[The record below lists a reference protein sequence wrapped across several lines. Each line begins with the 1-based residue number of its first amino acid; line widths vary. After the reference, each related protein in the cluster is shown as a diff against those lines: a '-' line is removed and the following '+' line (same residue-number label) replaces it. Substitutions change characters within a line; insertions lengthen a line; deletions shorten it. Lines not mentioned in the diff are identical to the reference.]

1 MSQIIFSPEQLQ
13 FINEVFDKSEE
24 KKYGKSAKLL
34 NYVLILDDLKSFKS
48 APNGMKWTADEKAKF
63 EKLSH
68 VEKKKYLINKMGFK
82 GGVILPHLT
91 IDKLYKYPNITDAT
105 SKSKYDAAMNSIS
118 SSNRSFKNMD
128 KAAQD
133 NILNNLRYAS
143 NKNNLIASK
152 ELADLL
158 FSRIENVE
166 ESQGIKDIKES
177 LDLYKKL
184 IKAGSPDGYYGYYA
198 IYRFAIDS
206 DKLLYTSITPASLGL
221 NETTATKYL
230 DEALMKGQK
239 NALLDL
245 AFYLEGTI
253 LAVDLFMTAGYLYQ
267 DRNAFELAMRNASFD
282 INKEDYEIFYIACM
296 RMAIMLG
303 GKLDELISCYS
314 NGVSVYNNPSR
325 VNQLRQYAGNR
336 KLIDGLD
343 PYFDEK
349 FPPDLVLD
357 FGTHFYGGMYGGS
370 NNHPG
375 VYFWI
380 KKGKMK
386 DPRDKDSTKQT
397 VQDFYNK
404 LWQII
409 LYEYSYFVKY
419 GVEIAEYYF
428 VDVFSY
434 VAHLLYRKYPSGFAS
449 ARPYIFPQDVLAT
462 KIDYNK
468 VPPRDM
474 K

>member
-1 MSQIIFSPEQLQ
+1 
-13 FINEVFDKSEE
+13 
-24 KKYGKSAKLL
+24 
-34 NYVLILDDLKSFKS
+34 
-48 APNGMKWTADEKAKF
+48 
-63 EKLSH
+63 
-68 VEKKKYLINKMGFK
+68 
-82 GGVILPHLT
+82 
-91 IDKLYKYPNITDAT
+91 
-105 SKSKYDAAMNSIS
+105 
-118 SSNRSFKNMD
+118 MD

-158 FSRIENVE
+158 FSRIESVE

-177 LDLYKKL
+177 LDLYNKL

-198 IYRFAIDS
+198 IYRFTVDRN
-206 DKLLYTSITPASLGL
+206 KLLYSSLTPASLGL
-221 NETTATKYL
+221 NETTAAKYL
-230 DEALMKGQK
+230 NEAIKMGQK
-239 NALLDL
+239 QALFDL
-245 AFYLEGTI
+245 AETTEGSSM
-253 LAVDLFMTAGYLYQ
+253 AVDMYITAGYLYQ
-267 DRNAFELAMRNASFD
+267 DRNAFEKAMRSASFD

-314 NGVSVYNNPSR
+314 NGVSVYNNPAR

-357 FGTHFYGGMYGGS
+357 FGTHLGGGLYGGS
-370 NNHPG
+370 NNTPG
-375 VYFWI
+375 IYFWI

-409 LYEYSYFVKY
+409 LWHNNYTSIFLEEETKTYFDNLSYT
-419 GVEIAEYYF
+419 
-428 VDVFSY
+428 
-434 VAHLLYRKYPSGFAS
+434 AHLLYRKYSSGFAS

>member
-48 APNGMKWTADEKAKF
+48 APNGMKWTSDEKAKF

-91 IDKLYKYPNITDAT
+91 LDTIYKYPNITDAT
-105 SKSKYDAAMNSIS
+105 SKSKYDTAMNSIS

-198 IYRFAIDS
+198 IYRFTVDRN
-206 DKLLYTSITPASLGL
+206 KLLYSSLTPASLGL
-221 NETTATKYL
+221 NETTAAKYL
-230 DEALMKGQK
+230 NEAIKMGQK
-239 NALLDL
+239 QALFDL
-245 AFYLEGTI
+245 AETTEGSSM
-253 LAVDLFMTAGYLYQ
+253 AVDMYITAGYLYQ
-267 DRNAFELAMRNASFD
+267 DRNAFEKAMRSASFD
-282 INKEDYEIFYIACM
+282 INKEDYEIFYTACM

-314 NGVSVYNNPSR
+314 NGVSVYNNPAR

-357 FGTHFYGGMYGGS
+357 FGTQFFSSMYGGS
-370 NNHPG
+370 SEYPG
-375 VYFWI
+375 VYRWI
-380 KKGKMK
+380 EIGNMK
-386 DPRDKDSTKQT
+386 DPRDKNSTKKS
-397 VQDFYNK
+397 VLDFYKK

-409 LYEYSYFVKY
+409 IHRANYFIEFPSETAINYYGLY
-419 GVEIAEYYF
+419 
-428 VDVFSY
+428 DY

>member
-1 MSQIIFSPEQLQ
+1 MGKIIFSPSKLDVIMSFFQ
-13 FINEVFDKSEE
+13 KSKE
-24 KKYGKSAKLL
+24 KKFNDSPKKL
-34 NYVLILDDLKSFKS
+34 YYAITLDDLKSFKS

-91 IDKLYKYPNITDAT
+91 LDTIYKYPNITDAT

-177 LDLYKKL
+177 LGLYNKL

-198 IYRFAIDS
+198 IYRFTVDS
-206 DKLLYTSITPASLGL
+206 DKLLYSSLTPASLGL
-221 NETTATKYL
+221 NETTAAKYL
-230 DEALMKGQK
+230 NEAIKMGQK
-239 NALLDL
+239 QALFDL
-245 AFYLEGTI
+245 AETTEGSSM
-253 LAVDLFMTAGYLYQ
+253 AVDMYITAGYLYQ
-267 DRNAFELAMRNASFD
+267 DRNAFEKAMRSASYD

-314 NGVSVYNNPSR
+314 NGVSVHRNPAR
-325 VNQLRQYAGNR
+325 EDALRQYARNR

-343 PYFDEK
+343 PYFDET

-357 FGTHFYGGMYGGS
+357 FGTKLHSGMYGGS
-370 NNHPG
+370 SNTPG

-409 LYEYSYFVKY
+409 LWQTNYGMTFKKSVEENYFHNVTY
-419 GVEIAEYYF
+419 T
-428 VDVFSY
+428 
-434 VAHLLYRKYPSGFAS
+434 AHLLYRKYSSGFAS

>member
-1 MSQIIFSPEQLQ
+1 M
-13 FINEVFDKSEE
+13 
-24 KKYGKSAKLL
+24 
-34 NYVLILDDLKSFKS
+34 ILDDLKSFKS

-91 IDKLYKYPNITDAT
+91 LDTIYKYPNITDAT

-177 LDLYKKL
+177 LDLYNKL

-198 IYRFAIDS
+198 IYRFTVDRN
-206 DKLLYTSITPASLGL
+206 KLLYSSLTPASLGL

-282 INKEDYEIFYIACM
+282 INKEDYEIFYTACM

-303 GKLDELISCYS
+303 GNLDELIACYT
-314 NGVSVYNNPSR
+314 NNVFIHTNPIR
-325 VNQLRQYAGNR
+325 AEKLRQYSHNR

>member
-1 MSQIIFSPEQLQ
+1 METII
-13 FINEVFDKSEE
+13 INADDLTLTKTIFAKSEE
-24 KKYGKSAKLL
+24 KKYGGSSISLL
-34 NYVLILDDLKSFKS
+34 YSIIQDDLKSFKS

-82 GGVILPHLT
+82 GGVLFPHLNVEN
-91 IDKLYKYPNITDAT
+91 LYKYPAIKDDI
-105 SKSKYDAAMNSIS
+105 SKDQYARAQNMLS
-118 SSNRSFKNMD
+118 SSNRSFATMD
-128 KAAQD
+128 RKTQD
-133 NILNNLRYAS
+133 EVLNYLREAS
-143 NKNNLIASK
+143 FRNNLIASK
-152 ELADLL
+152 DLADLL
-158 FSRIENVE
+158 LARIDSVE
-166 ESQGIKDIKES
+166 ETQGIKDIKES
-177 LDLYKKL
+177 LNLYNKL

-198 IYRFAIDS
+198 IYRFTMDTN
-206 DKLLYTSITPASLGL
+206 KLLYSSITPQSLGL
-221 NETTATKYL
+221 NETVATKYL

-267 DRNAFELAMRNASFD
+267 DRNAFELAMRSANYDLNS
-282 INKEDYEIFYIACM
+282 NNYEIFYIACM

-303 GKLDELISCYS
+303 GNLDELIACYA
-314 NGVSVYNNPSR
+314 NNVFIHKNPMR
-325 VNQLRQYAGNR
+325 EDALRQYSRNR

-343 PYFDEK
+343 PYFDET

-357 FGTHFYGGMYGGS
+357 FGTQFFNSMYGGTS
-370 NNHPG
+370 DYPG
-375 VYFWI
+375 VFRWI
-380 KKGKMK
+380 EIGKMK
-386 DPRDKDSTKQT
+386 DPRDKDSTKKS

-409 LYEYSYFVKY
+409 IHRANYYIEFQSETSTNYYSLYDYVSHILYNKYS
-419 GVEIAEYYF
+419 
-428 VDVFSY
+428 
-434 VAHLLYRKYPSGFAS
+434 SGFTS
-449 ARPYIFPQDVLAT
+449 ARPYIFPQDVLST

-468 VPPRDM
+468 IPPRDL

>member
-1 MSQIIFSPEQLQ
+1 MSKIIFSPMKMETISSFFQ
-13 FINEVFDKSEE
+13 KSKE
-24 KKYGKSAKLL
+24 KKYNDSPKSL
-34 NYVLILDDLKSFKS
+34 YYTITLDDLKSFKS

-91 IDKLYKYPNITDAT
+91 LETLYKYPEIKDDI
-105 SKSKYDAAMNSIS
+105 SKDQYARAQNMLS
-118 SSNRSFKNMD
+118 SSNRSFANMD
-128 KAAQD
+128 RKTQD
-133 NILNNLRYAS
+133 EILNYLREAS
-143 NKNNLIASK
+143 FRNNLIASK
-152 ELADLL
+152 DLADLL
-158 FSRIENVE
+158 FARIDSVE
-166 ESQGIKDIKES
+166 EAQGIKDIKES
-177 LDLYKKL
+177 LNLYNKL
-184 IKAGSPDGYYGYYA
+184 IKAGAPDGYYGYYA
-198 IYRFAIDS
+198 IYKFTM
-206 DKLLYTSITPASLGL
+206 DKNKLFYSSLTPASLGL
-221 NETTATKYL
+221 NETTAARYL
-230 DEALMKGQK
+230 NEAIKLGQK
-239 NALLDL
+239 QALIDL
-245 AFYLEGTI
+245 AETTEGSI
-253 LAVDLFMTAGYLYQ
+253 IAVDMYITAGYLYQ
-267 DRNAFELAMRNASFD
+267 DRNAFEKAMRSASYG

-314 NGVSVYNNPSR
+314 NGVSVHRNPAR
-325 VNQLRQYAGNR
+325 EDALRQYARNR

-343 PYFDEK
+343 PYFDET

-357 FGTHFYGGMYGGS
+357 FGTKLHGGMYGGS
-370 NNHPG
+370 SNTPG

-409 LYEYSYFVKY
+409 LWQTNYGMTFKKPVEENYFHNVTY
-419 GVEIAEYYF
+419 T
-428 VDVFSY
+428 
-434 VAHLLYRKYPSGFAS
+434 AHLLYRKYSSGFAS

-468 VPPRDM
+468 IPPRDL

>member
-1 MSQIIFSPEQLQ
+1 MTKLKYFNILLFISMLHFSIKLEGTKKMSQIIFSPEQLQ
-13 FINEVFDKSEE
+13 FINQVFDKSEE
-24 KKYGKSAKLL
+24 KKYGKSSKSL

-48 APNGMKWTADEKAKF
+48 APSGMKWTADEKTKF

-68 VEKKKYLINKMGFK
+68 VEKKKYLINKMGFN

-91 IDKLYKYPNITDAT
+91 LDTIYKYPNITDAT
-105 SKSKYDAAMNSIS
+105 SKSKYDDAMNTLS

-128 KAAQD
+128 RAMQD

-158 FSRIENVE
+158 FERVESIE

-177 LDLYKKL
+177 LDLYNKL
-184 IKAGSPDGYYGYYA
+184 IKAGAPDGYYGYYA
-198 IYRFAIDS
+198 IYRFTVDR
-206 DKLLYTSITPASLGL
+206 DKLSYSSLTS
-221 NETTATKYL
+221 
-230 DEALMKGQK
+230 
-239 NALLDL
+239 
-245 AFYLEGTI
+245 
-253 LAVDLFMTAGYLYQ
+253 
-267 DRNAFELAMRNASFD
+267 ASFD

-303 GKLDELISCYS
+303 GKLDELIACYS
-314 NGVSVYNNPSR
+314 NGVSVHRNPAR
-325 VNQLRQYAGNR
+325 TEALRKYAKNR

-409 LYEYSYFVKY
+409 LFEYNYFMKY
-419 GVEIAEYYF
+419 GTEIAENYF

>member
-1 MSQIIFSPEQLQ
+1 MSQIIFSPEQLA
-13 FINEVFDKSEE
+13 FMDAYFKKSEE
-24 KKYGKSAKLL
+24 KKFNGQTKLL
-34 NYVLILDDLKSFKS
+34 TYLITLDDLKNFKS
-48 APNGMKWTADEKAKF
+48 APNGMKWTADEKGKF

-91 IDKLYKYPNITDAT
+91 LETLYKYPEIKDDI
-105 SKSKYDAAMNSIS
+105 SKDQYARAQKMLS
-118 SSNRSFKNMD
+118 SSNRSFANMD
-128 KAAQD
+128 RKTQD
-133 NILNNLRYAS
+133 EILNYLREAS
-143 NKNNLIASK
+143 FRNNLIASK
-152 ELADLL
+152 DLADLL
-158 FSRIENVE
+158 FARIDSVE
-166 ESQGIKDIKES
+166 EAQGIKDIKES
-177 LDLYKKL
+177 LNLYNKL
-184 IKAGSPDGYYGYYA
+184 IKAGAPDGYYGYYA
-198 IYRFAIDS
+198 IYKFTM
-206 DKLLYTSITPASLGL
+206 DKNKLFYSSLTPASLGL
-221 NETTATKYL
+221 NETTAARYL
-230 DEALMKGQK
+230 NEAIKLGQK
-239 NALLDL
+239 QALFDV
-245 AFYLEGTI
+245 AETTEGTSM
-253 LAVDLFMTAGYLYQ
+253 AVDMYITAGYLYQ
-267 DRNAFELAMRNASFD
+267 DRNAFEKAMRSASYD
-282 INKEDYEIFYIACM
+282 INSIDFEIFYIACM

-314 NGVSVYNNPSR
+314 NGVSVHRNPAR
-325 VNQLRQYAGNR
+325 EDALRQYARNR

-343 PYFDEK
+343 PYFDET

-357 FGTHFYGGMYGGS
+357 FGSHLGGGLYGGS
-370 NNHPG
+370 SNTPG

-409 LYEYSYFVKY
+409 IWHNNYTTIFLEEVTETYFDNLSYT
-419 GVEIAEYYF
+419 
-428 VDVFSY
+428 
-434 VAHLLYRKYPSGFAS
+434 AHLLYRKYSSGFAS

-468 VPPRDM
+468 IPPRDL

>member
-1 MSQIIFSPEQLQ
+1 MGKIIFSPSKLDVIMSFFQ
-13 FINEVFDKSEE
+13 KSKE
-24 KKYGKSAKLL
+24 KKFNDSPKKL
-34 NYVLILDDLKSFKS
+34 YYAITLDDLKSFKS
-48 APNGMKWTADEKAKF
+48 APNGMKWTADEKAKFEKLWTADEKAKF

-91 IDKLYKYPNITDAT
+91 LDTIYKYPNIIDAT
-105 SKSKYDAAMNSIS
+105 SKSKYDTAMNSIS

-158 FSRIENVE
+158 FSRIESVE

-177 LDLYKKL
+177 LGLYNKL

-198 IYRFAIDS
+198 IYKFTM
-206 DKLLYTSITPASLGL
+206 DKNKLFYSSLTPASLGL
-221 NETTATKYL
+221 NETTAAKYIN
-230 DEALMKGQK
+230 EALKMGQK
-239 NALLDL
+239 QALFDL
-245 AFYLEGTI
+245 AKDTEGSI
-253 LAVDLFMTAGYLYQ
+253 IAVDLYITAGYLYQ
-267 DRNAFELAMRNASFD
+267 DRNAFEKAMRSASFD

-314 NGVSVYNNPSR
+314 NGVSVHNNPAR

-343 PYFDEK
+343 PYFDET

-357 FGTHFYGGMYGGS
+357 FGTKLHSGMYGGS
-370 NNHPG
+370 SNTPG

-409 LYEYSYFVKY
+409 LWQTNY
-419 GVEIAEYYF
+419 GMTFKKPIEENYC
-428 VDVFSY
+428 S
-434 VAHLLYRKYPSGFAS
+434 
-449 ARPYIFPQDVLAT
+449 LALS
-462 KIDYNK
+462 
-468 VPPRDM
+468 
-474 K
+474 

>member
-1 MSQIIFSPEQLQ
+1 M
-13 FINEVFDKSEE
+13 
-24 KKYGKSAKLL
+24 
-34 NYVLILDDLKSFKS
+34 ILDDLKSFKS

-91 IDKLYKYPNITDAT
+91 LDTIYKYPNITDAT

-177 LDLYKKL
+177 LDLYNKL

-282 INKEDYEIFYIACM
+282 INKEDYEIFYTACM

-303 GKLDELISCYS
+303 GNLDELIACYT
-314 NGVSVYNNPSR
+314 NNVFIHTNPIR
-325 VNQLRQYAGNR
+325 AEKLRQYSHNR

-343 PYFDEK
+343 PYFD
-349 FPPDLVLD
+349 
-357 FGTHFYGGMYGGS
+357 
-370 NNHPG
+370 
-375 VYFWI
+375 
-380 KKGKMK
+380 
-386 DPRDKDSTKQT
+386 
-397 VQDFYNK
+397 
-404 LWQII
+404 
-409 LYEYSYFVKY
+409 
-419 GVEIAEYYF
+419 
-428 VDVFSY
+428 
-434 VAHLLYRKYPSGFAS
+434 
-449 ARPYIFPQDVLAT
+449 
-462 KIDYNK
+462 
-468 VPPRDM
+468 
-474 K
+474 

>member
-1 MSQIIFSPEQLQ
+1 MSFFQ
-13 FINEVFDKSEE
+13 KSKE
-24 KKYGKSAKLL
+24 KKFNDSPKKL
-34 NYVLILDDLKSFKS
+34 YYAITLDDLKSFKS

-91 IDKLYKYPNITDAT
+91 LDTIYKYPNITDAT

-177 LDLYKKL
+177 LGLYNKL

-198 IYRFAIDS
+198 IYRFTVDRN
-206 DKLLYTSITPASLGL
+206 KLLYSSLTPASLGL
-221 NETTATKYL
+221 NETTAAKYL
-230 DEALMKGQK
+230 NEAIKMGQK
-239 NALLDL
+239 QALFDL
-245 AFYLEGTI
+245 AKDTEGSI
-253 LAVDLFMTAGYLYQ
+253 IAVDLYITAGYLYQ
-267 DRNAFELAMRNASFD
+267 DRNAFEKAMRSASYD

-314 NGVSVYNNPSR
+314 NGVSVYNNPAR

-409 LYEYSYFVKY
+409 LWQTNYGMTFKKSVEENYFHNVTY
-419 GVEIAEYYF
+419 T
-428 VDVFSY
+428 
-434 VAHLLYRKYPSGFAS
+434 AHLLYRKYSSGFAS

-462 KIDYNK
+462 KKNER
-468 VPPRDM
+468 P
-474 K
+474 

>member
-1 MSQIIFSPEQLQ
+1 MSQIIFSPEQLT
-13 FINEVFDKSEE
+13 FMDAYFKKSEE
-24 KKYGKSAKLL
+24 KKFNGQTKLL
-34 NYVLILDDLKSFKS
+34 TYIMTLDDLKNFKS
-48 APNGMKWTADEKAKF
+48 APSGMKWTADEKTKF
-63 EKLSH
+63 EKLGH
-68 VEKKKYLINKMGFK
+68 VEKKKYLINKMGFN

-91 IDKLYKYPNITDAT
+91 LDTIYKYPNITDAT
-105 SKSKYDAAMNSIS
+105 SKSKYDDAMNTLS

-128 KAAQD
+128 RAMQD

-158 FSRIENVE
+158 FERVESIE

-177 LDLYKKL
+177 LDLYNKL
-184 IKAGSPDGYYGYYA
+184 IKAGAPDGYYGYYA
-198 IYRFAIDS
+198 IYRFTVDR
-206 DKLLYTSITPASLGL
+206 DKLSYSSLTPSSLGL
-221 NETTATKYL
+221 NEETAAKYL
-230 DEALMKGQK
+230 NEAIKMGQK
-239 NALLDL
+239 QALYDL
-245 AFYLEGTI
+245 AETTEGSSM
-253 LAVDLFMTAGYLYQ
+253 AVDMYITAGYLYQ
-267 DRNAFELAMRNASFD
+267 DRNAFEKAMRSASYG
-282 INKEDYEIFYIACM
+282 INSVDFEIFYIACM

-314 NGVSVYNNPSR
+314 NGVSVHNNPAR
-325 VNQLRQYAGNR
+325 VNQLRQYARSR

-343 PYFDEK
+343 PYFDET

-357 FGTHFYGGMYGGS
+357 FGTELGGGLYGGS
-370 NNHPG
+370 SNTPG
-375 VYFWI
+375 IYFWI

-409 LYEYSYFVKY
+409 LWHNNYTTIYLEEETETYFDNLSYT
-419 GVEIAEYYF
+419 
-428 VDVFSY
+428 
-434 VAHLLYRKYPSGFAS
+434 AHLLYRKYPSGFAS

>member
-1 MSQIIFSPEQLQ
+1 
-13 FINEVFDKSEE
+13 
-24 KKYGKSAKLL
+24 
-34 NYVLILDDLKSFKS
+34 
-48 APNGMKWTADEKAKF
+48 
-63 EKLSH
+63 
-68 VEKKKYLINKMGFK
+68 
-82 GGVILPHLT
+82 
-91 IDKLYKYPNITDAT
+91 
-105 SKSKYDAAMNSIS
+105 
-118 SSNRSFKNMD
+118 MD

-177 LDLYKKL
+177 LDLYNKL

-267 DRNAFELAMRNASFD
+267 DRNAFELAMRNANYDVNS
-282 INKEDYEIFYIACM
+282 NNYEVFYMACM

-303 GKLDELISCYS
+303 GNLDELIACYT
-314 NGVSVYNNPSR
+314 NNVFIHTNPIR
-325 VNQLRQYAGNR
+325 AEKLRQYSHNR

-357 FGTHFYGGMYGGS
+357 FGTQFFSSMYGGS
-370 NNHPG
+370 SEYPG
-375 VYFWI
+375 VYRWI
-380 KKGKMK
+380 EIGNMK
-386 DPRDKDSTKQT
+386 DPRDKNSTKKS
-397 VQDFYNK
+397 VLDFYKK

-409 LYEYSYFVKY
+409 IHRANYFIEFPSETAINYYGLY
-419 GVEIAEYYF
+419 
-428 VDVFSY
+428 DY

>member
-314 NGVSVYNNPSR
+314 NGVSVYNNPAR

>member
-1 MSQIIFSPEQLQ
+1 MGKIIFSPSKLDVIMSFFQ
-13 FINEVFDKSEE
+13 KSKE
-24 KKYGKSAKLL
+24 KKFNDSPKKL
-34 NYVLILDDLKSFKS
+34 YYAITLDDLKSFKS

-91 IDKLYKYPNITDAT
+91 LDTIYKYPNIIDAT
-105 SKSKYDAAMNSIS
+105 SKSKYDTAMNSIS

-158 FSRIENVE
+158 FSRIESVE

-177 LDLYKKL
+177 LDLYNKL

-198 IYRFAIDS
+198 IYKFTM
-206 DKLLYTSITPASLGL
+206 DKNKLFYSSLTPASLGL
-221 NETTATKYL
+221 NETTAAKYIN
-230 DEALMKGQK
+230 EALKMGQK
-239 NALLDL
+239 QALFDL
-245 AFYLEGTI
+245 AKDTEGSI
-253 LAVDLFMTAGYLYQ
+253 IAVDLYITAGYLYQ
-267 DRNAFELAMRNASFD
+267 DRNAFEKAMRSASFD

-314 NGVSVYNNPSR
+314 NGVSVHNNPAR

-343 PYFDEK
+343 PYFDET

-357 FGTHFYGGMYGGS
+357 FGTKLHSGMYGGS
-370 NNHPG
+370 NNTPG
-375 VYFWI
+375 IYFWI

-409 LYEYSYFVKY
+409 LWQTNYGMTFKKPIEENYFHNVTY
-419 GVEIAEYYF
+419 T
-428 VDVFSY
+428 
-434 VAHLLYRKYPSGFAS
+434 AHLLYRKYSSGFAS

>member
-1 MSQIIFSPEQLQ
+1 MLLCPFFKNQKKKKFNDSP
-13 FINEVFDKSEE
+13 
-24 KKYGKSAKLL
+24 KKLYYA
-34 NYVLILDDLKSFKS
+34 ITLDDLKSFKS

-177 LDLYKKL
+177 LDLYNKL

-267 DRNAFELAMRNASFD
+267 DRNAFELAMRNANYDVNS
-282 INKEDYEIFYIACM
+282 NNYEVFYMACM

-303 GKLDELISCYS
+303 GNLDELIACYT
-314 NGVSVYNNPSR
+314 NNVFIHTNPIR
-325 VNQLRQYAGNR
+325 AEKLRQYSHNR

-357 FGTHFYGGMYGGS
+357 FGTHLGGGLYGGS
-370 NNHPG
+370 NNTPG
-375 VYFWI
+375 IYFWI

-409 LYEYSYFVKY
+409 LWHNNYTTIFLEEETKTYFDNLSYT
-419 GVEIAEYYF
+419 
-428 VDVFSY
+428 
-434 VAHLLYRKYPSGFAS
+434 AHLLYRKYSSGFAS

>member
-1 MSQIIFSPEQLQ
+1 MGKIIFSPSKLDVIMSFFQ
-13 FINEVFDKSEE
+13 KSKE
-24 KKYGKSAKLL
+24 KKFNDSPKKL
-34 NYVLILDDLKSFKS
+34 YYAITLDDLKSFKS

-91 IDKLYKYPNITDAT
+91 LDTIYKYPNITDAT

-158 FSRIENVE
+158 FSRIESVE

-177 LDLYKKL
+177 LDLYNKL

-198 IYRFAIDS
+198 IYRFTVDRN
-206 DKLLYTSITPASLGL
+206 KLLYSSLTPASLGL
-221 NETTATKYL
+221 NETTAAKYL
-230 DEALMKGQK
+230 NEAIKMGQK
-239 NALLDL
+239 QALFDL
-245 AFYLEGTI
+245 AETTEGSSM
-253 LAVDLFMTAGYLYQ
+253 AVDMYITAGYLYQ
-267 DRNAFELAMRNASFD
+267 DRNAFEKAMRSASYD

-314 NGVSVYNNPSR
+314 NGVSVYNNPAR

-409 LYEYSYFVKY
+409 LWQTNYGMTFKKSVEENYFHNVTY
-419 GVEIAEYYF
+419 T
-428 VDVFSY
+428 
-434 VAHLLYRKYPSGFAS
+434 AHLLYRKYSSGFAS

>member
-1 MSQIIFSPEQLQ
+1 MLNQ
-13 FINEVFDKSEE
+13 K
-24 KKYGKSAKLL
+24 KKYGKSSKLL
-34 NYVLILDDLKSFKS
+34 NYVLILDNLKSFKS
-48 APNGMKWTADEKAKF
+48 APNGMKWTSDEKAKF

-91 IDKLYKYPNITDAT
+91 LDKLYKYPNITDAT

-143 NKNNLIASK
+143 NKNNLIASRD
-152 ELADLL
+152 LADLL
-158 FSRIENVE
+158 FSRIYSVE
-166 ESQGIKDIKES
+166 ESQGEKDIKES
-177 LDLYKKL
+177 INLYNKL

-198 IYRFAIDS
+198 IYRFAVDRN
-206 DKLLYTSITPASLGL
+206 KLLYSSLTPASLGL
-221 NETTATKYL
+221 NETTAAKYIN
-230 DEALMKGQK
+230 EALKMGQK
-239 NALLDL
+239 QALFDL
-245 AFYLEGTI
+245 AKDTEGSI
-253 LAVDLFMTAGYLYQ
+253 IAVDLYITAGYLYQ
-267 DRNAFELAMRNASFD
+267 DRNAFEKAMRSASFD

-314 NGVSVYNNPSR
+314 NGVSVHNNPAR

-343 PYFDEK
+343 PYFDET

-357 FGTHFYGGMYGGS
+357 FGTKLHSGMYGGS
-370 NNHPG
+370 NNTPG
-375 VYFWI
+375 IYFWI

-409 LYEYSYFVKY
+409 LWQTNYGMTFKKSVEENYFHNVTY
-419 GVEIAEYYF
+419 T
-428 VDVFSY
+428 
-434 VAHLLYRKYPSGFAS
+434 AHLLYRKYSSGFAS

>member
-1 MSQIIFSPEQLQ
+1 MSKIIFSPDQLQ
-13 FINEVFDKSEE
+13 FINEVFNKSEE
-24 KKYGKSAKLL
+24 KKYGKSSKSL

-91 IDKLYKYPNITDAT
+91 LDTIYKYPNITDAT

-143 NKNNLIASK
+143 NKNNLIASRD
-152 ELADLL
+152 LADLL
-158 FSRIENVE
+158 FSRIYSVE
-166 ESQGIKDIKES
+166 ESQGEKDIKES
-177 LDLYKKL
+177 INLYNKL
-184 IKAGSPDGYYGYYA
+184 IKEGSPDGYYGYYA
-198 IYRFAIDS
+198 IYKFTVDS
-206 DKLLYTSITPASLGL
+206 DKLLYSSVTPLSLGL
-221 NETTATKYL
+221 NETTAARYL
-230 DEALMKGQK
+230 NEAIKLGQK
-239 NALLDL
+239 QALFDL
-245 AFYLEGTI
+245 AETTEGSSM
-253 LAVDLFMTAGYLYQ
+253 AVDMYITAGYLYQ
-267 DRNAFELAMRNASFD
+267 DRSAFEKAMRSASYG
-282 INKEDYEIFYIACM
+282 INNEGFEIFYIACM

-303 GKLDELISCYS
+303 GKLDELIACYS
-314 NGVSVYNNPSR
+314 NSVSVHRNPAR
-325 VNQLRQYAGNR
+325 TEALRKYAKNR

-370 NNHPG
+370 SNHPG

>member
-1 MSQIIFSPEQLQ
+1 MSKIIFSPDQLQ
-13 FINEVFDKSEE
+13 FINEVFNKSEE
-24 KKYGKSAKLL
+24 KKYGKSSKSL

-91 IDKLYKYPNITDAT
+91 LDTIYKYPNITDAT

-128 KAAQD
+128 
-133 NILNNLRYAS
+133 
-143 NKNNLIASK
+143 
-152 ELADLL
+152 LADLL
-158 FSRIENVE
+158 FSRIYSVE
-166 ESQGIKDIKES
+166 ESQGEKDIKES
-177 LDLYKKL
+177 INLYNKL
-184 IKAGSPDGYYGYYA
+184 IKEGSPDGYYGYYA
-198 IYRFAIDS
+198 IYKFTVDS
-206 DKLLYTSITPASLGL
+206 DKLLYSSVTPLSLGL
-221 NETTATKYL
+221 NETTAARYL
-230 DEALMKGQK
+230 NEAIKLGQK
-239 NALLDL
+239 QALFDL
-245 AFYLEGTI
+245 AETTEGSSM
-253 LAVDLFMTAGYLYQ
+253 AVDMYITAGYLYQ
-267 DRNAFELAMRNASFD
+267 DRSAFEKAMRSASYG
-282 INKEDYEIFYIACM
+282 INNEGFEIFYIACM

-303 GKLDELISCYS
+303 GKLDELIACYS
-314 NGVSVYNNPSR
+314 NSVSVHRNPAR
-325 VNQLRQYAGNR
+325 TEALRKYAKNR

-370 NNHPG
+370 SNHPG

-404 LWQII
+404 LWQ
-409 LYEYSYFVKY
+409 LVLFEYNYFVKY
-419 GVEIAEYYF
+419 GTEIAEYYF

-434 VAHLLYRKYPSGFAS
+434 VSHLLYRKYSSGFAS

>member
-1 MSQIIFSPEQLQ
+1 MGKIIFSPSKLDVIMSFFQ
-13 FINEVFDKSEE
+13 KSKE
-24 KKYGKSAKLL
+24 KKFNDSPKKL
-34 NYVLILDDLKSFKS
+34 YYAITLDDLKSFKS

-91 IDKLYKYPNITDAT
+91 LDTIYKYPNITDAT

-177 LDLYKKL
+177 LGLYNKL

-198 IYRFAIDS
+198 IYRFTVDRN
-206 DKLLYTSITPASLGL
+206 KLLYSSLTPASLGL
-221 NETTATKYL
+221 NETTAAKYL
-230 DEALMKGQK
+230 NEAIKMGQK
-239 NALLDL
+239 QALFDL
-245 AFYLEGTI
+245 AKDTEGSI
-253 LAVDLFMTAGYLYQ
+253 IAVDLYITAGYLYQ
-267 DRNAFELAMRNASFD
+267 DRNAFEKAMRSASYD

-314 NGVSVYNNPSR
+314 NGVSVYNNPAR

-409 LYEYSYFVKY
+409 LWQTNYGMTFKKSVEENYFHNVTY
-419 GVEIAEYYF
+419 T
-428 VDVFSY
+428 
-434 VAHLLYRKYPSGFAS
+434 AHLLYRKYSSGFAS

>member
-1 MSQIIFSPEQLQ
+1 MSFFQ
-13 FINEVFDKSEE
+13 KSKE
-24 KKYGKSAKLL
+24 KKFNDSPKKL
-34 NYVLILDDLKSFKS
+34 YYAITLDDLKSFKS

-91 IDKLYKYPNITDAT
+91 LDTIYKYPNIIDAT
-105 SKSKYDAAMNSIS
+105 SKSKYDTAMNSIS

-158 FSRIENVE
+158 FSRIESVE

-177 LDLYKKL
+177 LDLYNKL

-198 IYRFAIDS
+198 IYKFTM
-206 DKLLYTSITPASLGL
+206 DKNKLFYSSLTPASLGL
-221 NETTATKYL
+221 NETTAAKYIN
-230 DEALMKGQK
+230 EALKMGQK
-239 NALLDL
+239 QALFDL
-245 AFYLEGTI
+245 AKDTEGSI
-253 LAVDLFMTAGYLYQ
+253 IAVDLYITAGYLYQ
-267 DRNAFELAMRNASFD
+267 DRNAFEKAMRSASFD

-314 NGVSVYNNPSR
+314 NGVSVHNNPAR

-343 PYFDEK
+343 PYFDET

-357 FGTHFYGGMYGGS
+357 FGTKLHSGMYGGS
-370 NNHPG
+370 NNTPG
-375 VYFWI
+375 IYFWI

-409 LYEYSYFVKY
+409 LWQTNYGMTFKKPIEENYFHNVTY
-419 GVEIAEYYF
+419 T
-428 VDVFSY
+428 
-434 VAHLLYRKYPSGFAS
+434 AHLLYRKYSSGFAS

>member
-1 MSQIIFSPEQLQ
+1 MGKIIFSPSKLDVIMSFFQ
-13 FINEVFDKSEE
+13 KSKE
-24 KKYGKSAKLL
+24 KKFNDSPKKL
-34 NYVLILDDLKSFKS
+34 YYAITLDDLKSFKS

-91 IDKLYKYPNITDAT
+91 LDTIYKYPNISDAT

-158 FSRIENVE
+158 FSRIESVE

-177 LDLYKKL
+177 LGLYNKL

-198 IYRFAIDS
+198 IYKFTM
-206 DKLLYTSITPASLGL
+206 DKNKLFYSSLTPASLGL
-221 NETTATKYL
+221 NETTAAKYL
-230 DEALMKGQK
+230 NEALKMGQK
-239 NALLDL
+239 QALFDL
-245 AFYLEGTI
+245 AKDTEGSI
-253 LAVDLFMTAGYLYQ
+253 IAVDLYITAGYLYQ
-267 DRNAFELAMRNASFD
+267 DRNAFEKAMRSASFD

-314 NGVSVYNNPSR
+314 NGVSVHNNPAR

-343 PYFDEK
+343 PYFDET

-357 FGTHFYGGMYGGS
+357 FGTKLHSGMYGGS
-370 NNHPG
+370 NNTPG
-375 VYFWI
+375 IYFWI

-409 LYEYSYFVKY
+409 LWQTNYGMTFKKSVEENYFHNVTY
-419 GVEIAEYYF
+419 T
-428 VDVFSY
+428 
-434 VAHLLYRKYPSGFAS
+434 AHLLYRKYSSGFAS

>member
-158 FSRIENVE
+158 FSRIESVE

-177 LDLYKKL
+177 LDLYNKL

-198 IYRFAIDS
+198 IYRFTVDRN
-206 DKLLYTSITPASLGL
+206 KLLYSSLTPASLGL
-221 NETTATKYL
+221 NETTAAKYL
-230 DEALMKGQK
+230 NEAIKMGQK
-239 NALLDL
+239 QALFDL
-245 AFYLEGTI
+245 AETTEGSSM
-253 LAVDLFMTAGYLYQ
+253 AVDMYITAGYLYQ
-267 DRNAFELAMRNASFD
+267 DRNAFEKAMRSASFD

-314 NGVSVYNNPSR
+314 NGVSVYNNPAR

-434 VAHLLYRKYPSGFAS
+434 VAHLLYRKYSSGFAS

>member
-48 APNGMKWTADEKAKF
+48 APNGMKWTSDEKAKF

-91 IDKLYKYPNITDAT
+91 LDTIYKYPNITDAT
-105 SKSKYDAAMNSIS
+105 SKSKYDTAMNSIS

-198 IYRFAIDS
+198 IYRFTVDRN
-206 DKLLYTSITPASLGL
+206 KLLYSSLTPASLGL
-221 NETTATKYL
+221 NETTAAKYL
-230 DEALMKGQK
+230 NEAIKMGQK
-239 NALLDL
+239 QALFDL
-245 AFYLEGTI
+245 AETTEGSSM
-253 LAVDLFMTAGYLYQ
+253 AVDMYITAGYLYQ
-267 DRNAFELAMRNASFD
+267 DRNAFEKAMRSASFD
-282 INKEDYEIFYIACM
+282 INKEDYEIFYTACM

-314 NGVSVYNNPSR
+314 NGVSVYNNPAR

-357 FGTHFYGGMYGGS
+357 FGTQFFSSMYGGS
-370 NNHPG
+370 SEYPG
-375 VYFWI
+375 VYRWI
-380 KKGKMK
+380 EIGNMK
-386 DPRDKDSTKQT
+386 DPRDKNSTKKS
-397 VQDFYNK
+397 VLDFYKK

-409 LYEYSYFVKY
+409 IHRANYFIEFPSETAINYYGLY
-419 GVEIAEYYF
+419 
-428 VDVFSY
+428 DY
-434 VAHLLYRKYPSGFAS
+434 VAHFLYRKYPSGFAS

>member
-1 MSQIIFSPEQLQ
+1 MGKIIFSPSKLDVIMSFFQ
-13 FINEVFDKSEE
+13 KSKE
-24 KKYGKSAKLL
+24 KKFNDSPKKL
-34 NYVLILDDLKSFKS
+34 YYAITLDDLKSFKS

-91 IDKLYKYPNITDAT
+91 LDTIYKYPNITDAT
-105 SKSKYDAAMNSIS
+105 SKSKYDAALNSIS

-158 FSRIENVE
+158 FSRIESVE

-177 LDLYKKL
+177 LDLYNKL

-198 IYRFAIDS
+198 IYRFTVDRN
-206 DKLLYTSITPASLGL
+206 KLLYSSLTPASLGL
-221 NETTATKYL
+221 NETTAAKYIN
-230 DEALMKGQK
+230 EALKMGQK
-239 NALLDL
+239 QALFDL
-245 AFYLEGTI
+245 AKDTEGSI
-253 LAVDLFMTAGYLYQ
+253 IAVDLYITAGYLYQ
-267 DRNAFELAMRNASFD
+267 DRNAFEKAMRSASFD
-282 INKEDYEIFYIACM
+282 INKEDYEIFYTACM

-314 NGVSVYNNPSR
+314 NGVSVHNNPAR

-343 PYFDEK
+343 PYFDET

-357 FGTHFYGGMYGGS
+357 FGTKLHSGMYGGS
-370 NNHPG
+370 NNTPG
-375 VYFWI
+375 IYFWI

-409 LYEYSYFVKY
+409 LWQTNYGMTFKKSVEENYFHNVTY
-419 GVEIAEYYF
+419 T
-428 VDVFSY
+428 
-434 VAHLLYRKYPSGFAS
+434 AHLLYRKYSSGFAS

>member
-1 MSQIIFSPEQLQ
+1 MLNQ
-13 FINEVFDKSEE
+13 K
-24 KKYGKSAKLL
+24 KKYGKSSKLL
-34 NYVLILDDLKSFKS
+34 NYVLILDNLKSFKS
-48 APNGMKWTADEKAKF
+48 APNGMKWTSDEKAKF

-91 IDKLYKYPNITDAT
+91 LDKLYKYPNITDAT

-143 NKNNLIASK
+143 NKNNLIASRD
-152 ELADLL
+152 LADLL
-158 FSRIENVE
+158 FSRIYSVE
-166 ESQGIKDIKES
+166 ESQGEKDIKES
-177 LDLYKKL
+177 INLYNKL

-198 IYRFAIDS
+198 IYRFAVDRN
-206 DKLLYTSITPASLGL
+206 KLLYSSLTPASLGL
-221 NETTATKYL
+221 NETTAAKYIN
-230 DEALMKGQK
+230 EALKMGQK
-239 NALLDL
+239 QALFDL
-245 AFYLEGTI
+245 AKDTEGSI
-253 LAVDLFMTAGYLYQ
+253 IAVDLYITAGYLYQ
-267 DRNAFELAMRNASFD
+267 DRKKKKKAMRSASFD

-314 NGVSVYNNPSR
+314 NGVSVHNNPAR

-343 PYFDEK
+343 PYFDET

-357 FGTHFYGGMYGGS
+357 FGTKLHSGMYGGS
-370 NNHPG
+370 NNTPG
-375 VYFWI
+375 IYFWI

-409 LYEYSYFVKY
+409 LWQTNYGMTFKKSVEENYFHNVTY
-419 GVEIAEYYF
+419 T
-428 VDVFSY
+428 
-434 VAHLLYRKYPSGFAS
+434 AHLLYRKYSSGFAS

>member
-1 MSQIIFSPEQLQ
+1 MGDKIV
-13 FINEVFDKSEE
+13 INADELTLAKNLFPKSEE
-24 KKYGKSAKLL
+24 RKYNGPAIDLF
-34 NYVLILDDLKSFKS
+34 YTIIQDDLKSFKS

-91 IDKLYKYPNITDAT
+91 LDTIYKYPNITDAT

-267 DRNAFELAMRNASFD
+267 DRNAFELAMRNANYDVNS
-282 INKEDYEIFYIACM
+282 NNYEVFYMACM

-303 GKLDELISCYS
+303 GNLDELIACYT
-314 NGVSVYNNPSR
+314 NNVFIHTNPIR
-325 VNQLRQYAGNR
+325 AEKLRQYSHNR

-343 PYFDEK
+343 PYFDET

-357 FGTHFYGGMYGGS
+357 FGTKLHSGMYGGS
-370 NNHPG
+370 NNTPG
-375 VYFWI
+375 IYFWI

-386 DPRDKDSTKQT
+386 DPRDKNSTKQT

-409 LYEYSYFVKY
+409 LWQTNYGMTFKKSVEENYFHNVTY
-419 GVEIAEYYF
+419 T
-428 VDVFSY
+428 
-434 VAHLLYRKYPSGFAS
+434 AHLLYRKYPSGFAS

>member
-1 MSQIIFSPEQLQ
+1 MGKIIFSPSKLDVIMSFFQ
-13 FINEVFDKSEE
+13 KSKE
-24 KKYGKSAKLL
+24 KKFNDSPKKL
-34 NYVLILDDLKSFKS
+34 YYAITLDDLKSFKS

-91 IDKLYKYPNITDAT
+91 LDTIYKYPNIIDAT
-105 SKSKYDAAMNSIS
+105 SKSKYDTALNSIS

-177 LDLYKKL
+177 LGLYNKL

-198 IYRFAIDS
+198 IYRFTVDRN
-206 DKLLYTSITPASLGL
+206 KLLYSSLTPASLGL
-221 NETTATKYL
+221 NETTAAKYIN
-230 DEALMKGQK
+230 EALKMGQK
-239 NALLDL
+239 QALFDL
-245 AFYLEGTI
+245 AKDTEGSI
-253 LAVDLFMTAGYLYQ
+253 IAVDLYITAGYLYQ
-267 DRNAFELAMRNASFD
+267 DRNAFEKAMRSASFH

-314 NGVSVYNNPSR
+314 NGVSVHNNPAR

-343 PYFDEK
+343 PYFDET

-357 FGTHFYGGMYGGS
+357 FGTKLHSGMYGGS
-370 NNHPG
+370 NNTPG
-375 VYFWI
+375 IYFWI

-409 LYEYSYFVKY
+409 LWQTNYGMTFKKSVEENYFHNVTY
-419 GVEIAEYYF
+419 T
-428 VDVFSY
+428 
-434 VAHLLYRKYPSGFAS
+434 AHLLYRKYPSGFAS